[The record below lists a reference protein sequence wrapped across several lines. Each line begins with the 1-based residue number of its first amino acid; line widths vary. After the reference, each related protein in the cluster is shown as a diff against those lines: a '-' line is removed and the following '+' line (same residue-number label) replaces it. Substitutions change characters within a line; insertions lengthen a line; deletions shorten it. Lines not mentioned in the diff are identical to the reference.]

1 METVA
6 REIKIEGVVQGVGF
20 RPFVFRLATEYGI
33 RGWVLNSSEGVTIWA
48 EAPEETVLAFYR
60 AVISKPPKLAL
71 IVDHRIAE
79 RQVQGFD
86 HFFIQHSQAGDRRDV
101 MISPDVAVCEDCYR
115 EIGDR
120 QDRRYRYPFTNCTN
134 CGPRFTIIMDIPY
147 DRIKTTMRDFPMC
160 PACAHEFEDPMNR
173 RFHAQPNACPDC
185 GPQVTLSDPDGHI
198 YPGLGHEFLKAG
210 RDPGGQGPG
219 RLPPG
224 LRRPQPG
231 GGGELAPAQDPRVQA
246 LCGDVPRPACG
257 RAVLP
262 ALVRGGRPPGESG
275 PPDRDPGP
283 ASGRM
288 TCRRRSPRE
297 STPWA

>member
-185 GPQVTLSDPDGHI
+185 GPQVTLSDPDGHV

-210 RDPGGQGPG
+210 RILAVKGLGGFHLVCDA
-219 RLPPG
+219 RSREAVAN
-224 LRRPQPG
+224 LRRRKIREFKPFAVMCRDLQH
-231 GGGELAPAQDPRVQA
+231 
-246 LCGDVPRPACG
+246 G

-262 ALVRGGRPPGESG
+262 ALVRRGRPPGDSG

-283 ASGRM
+283 ETAG
-288 TCRRRSPRE
+288 
-297 STPWA
+297 